1 MGEAGVL
8 GSTTTTNRNDDGG
21 VGSSG
26 VGVGILQLLIPNQ
39 DKLVPILGK
48 KTSWDTNVNKREEC
62 ATLGYDWV
70 TITGW

>member
-1 MGEAGVL
+1 ML

-39 DKLVPILGK
+39 DKVVPILGK

>member
-1 MGEAGVL
+1 ML